1 MTFINE
7 ILNYDS
13 LSIVGLQKNT
23 GKTVS
28 LNYVLDRLPVD
39 KKRIA
44 VTSIGIDG
52 ESTDQ
57 VTRTQKP
64 EIYLRQG
71 MYFGTS
77 EMHYRQRKIVSEL
90 VDVSDES
97 TSLGRVVTAK
107 ALTYGKLLLSGPS
120 STGGLKRWIKDMHR
134 VGIDLVIIDGALSR
148 LSLAS
153 PAVSQSMILATGAA
167 YSNNMNTLIQ
177 RTAFVV
183 ELINIGLTNDNNL
196 KLLFPIEKGVWY
208 VDSEDVLHEIEAV
221 SSLSQEIHFEGMDDC
236 QTLYVAGALVDG
248 FLEKVRKNPKLKT
261 VELVVR
267 DFTKIFV
274 TPQQYRM
281 FVKAGGK
288 IRVLQKSKL
297 IAVTVNPTSPSGY
310 VMDSDVLCK
319 RLSEAIQLPVYDL
332 MKNNVD
338 VFAPQTYQN
347 CVCETEAYQD
357 CVCEKQTRTTR

>member
-1 MTFINE
+1 MLAVPFIND

-23 GKTVS
+23 GKTEC
-28 LNYVLDRLPVD
+28 LKYVLARLPLER
-39 KKRIA
+39 KRVA

-52 ESTDQ
+52 ETTDQ

-64 EIYLRQG
+64 EIVLREG

-77 EMHYRQRKIVSEL
+77 EAHYRQRRLVSEL
-90 VDVSDES
+90 IDVSDES

-107 ALTYGKLLLSGPS
+107 ALTQGKILLSGPS
-120 STGGLKRWIKDMHR
+120 STSGLQRWMRDTRRH
-134 VGIDLVIIDGALSR
+134 GIDLAIVDGALSR

-167 YSNNMNTLIQ
+167 YSINMSQLVQ

-183 ELINIGLTNDNNL
+183 DLINIGMTSEGNIA
-196 KLLFPIEKGVWY
+196 LLNPLESGMWWIDTDGL
-208 VDSEDVLHEIEAV
+208 LHEMEGAT
-221 SSLSQEIHFEGMDDC
+221 SLSQQVEFHGMDRC
-236 QTLYVAGALVDG
+236 ATIYVAGALVDS
-248 FLEKVRKNPKLKT
+248 FLEKLRKNKQLRQ

-274 TPQQYRM
+274 TPQQLRL
-281 FVKAGGK
+281 FEKAGGRIK
-288 IRVLQKSKL
+288 VLQKSKL

-310 VMDSDVLCK
+310 VLD
-319 RLSEAIQLPVYDL
+319 SEAVCDKISQAINLPVYDL
-332 MKNNVD
+332 LKS
-338 VFAPQTYQN
+338 T
-347 CVCETEAYQD
+347 D
-357 CVCEKQTRTTR
+357 C

>member
-1 MTFINE
+1 LLAVPFIND

-23 GKTVS
+23 GKTEC
-28 LNYVLDRLPVD
+28 LKYVLARLPLER
-39 KKRIA
+39 KRVA

-52 ESTDQ
+52 ETTDQ

-64 EIYLRQG
+64 EIVLREG

-77 EMHYRQRKIVSEL
+77 EAHYRQRRLVSEL
-90 VDVSDES
+90 IDVSDES

-107 ALTYGKLLLSGPS
+107 ALTQGKILLSGPS
-120 STGGLKRWIKDMHR
+120 STSGLQRWMRDTRRH
-134 VGIDLVIIDGALSR
+134 GIDLAIVDGALSR

-167 YSNNMNTLIQ
+167 YSINMSQLVQ

-183 ELINIGLTNDNNL
+183 DLINIGMTSEGNIA
-196 KLLFPIEKGVWY
+196 LLSPLESGMWWIDTDGQ
-208 VDSEDVLHEIEAV
+208 LHEMEGAT
-221 SSLSQEIHFEGMDDC
+221 SLSQQVEFHGMDRC
-236 QTLYVAGALVDG
+236 ATIYVAGALVDS
-248 FLEKVRKNPKLKT
+248 FLEKLRKNKQLRQ

-274 TPQQYRM
+274 TPQQLRL
-281 FVKAGGK
+281 FEKAGGRIK
-288 IRVLQKSKL
+288 VLQKSKL

-310 VMDSDVLCK
+310 VLDSDAVCDK
-319 RLSEAIQLPVYDL
+319 ISQAINLPVYDL
-332 MKNNVD
+332 LKS
-338 VFAPQTYQN
+338 T
-347 CVCETEAYQD
+347 D
-357 CVCEKQTRTTR
+357 C

>member
-1 MTFINE
+1 MPFIND

-23 GKTVS
+23 GKTEC
-28 LNYVLDRLPVD
+28 LKYVLARLPLER
-39 KKRIA
+39 KRVA

-52 ESTDQ
+52 ETTDQ

-64 EIYLRQG
+64 EIVLREG

-77 EMHYRQRKIVSEL
+77 EAHYRQRRLVSEL
-90 VDVSDES
+90 IDVSDES

-107 ALTYGKLLLSGPS
+107 ALTQGKILLSGPS
-120 STGGLKRWIKDMHR
+120 STSGLQRWMRDTRRH
-134 VGIDLVIIDGALSR
+134 GIDLAIVDGALSR

-167 YSNNMNTLIQ
+167 YSINMSQLVQ

-183 ELINIGLTNDNNL
+183 DLINIGMTSGGNIA
-196 KLLFPIEKGVWY
+196 LLNPLESGMWWIDTDGQ
-208 VDSEDVLHEIEAV
+208 LHEMEG
-221 SSLSQEIHFEGMDDC
+221 STSLSQQVEFHGMDRC
-236 QTLYVAGALVDG
+236 ATLYVAGALVDS
-248 FLEKVRKNPKLKT
+248 FLEKLRKNKQLRQ

-274 TPQQYRM
+274 TPQQLRL
-281 FVKAGGK
+281 FEKAGGRIK
-288 IRVLQKSKL
+288 VLQKSKL

-310 VMDSDVLCK
+310 VLD
-319 RLSEAIQLPVYDL
+319 SEAVCDKISQAINLPVYDL
-332 MKNNVD
+332 LKS
-338 VFAPQTYQN
+338 T
-347 CVCETEAYQD
+347 D
-357 CVCEKQTRTTR
+357 C

>member
-1 MTFINE
+1 MSFINE

-13 LSIVGLQKNT
+13 LSIVGMQKNT

-28 LNYVLDRLPVD
+28 LNYVLDCLPID
-39 KKRIA
+39 RKRVA

-52 ESTDQ
+52 ETTDQ
-57 VTRTQKP
+57 VTRTRKP
-64 EIYLRQG
+64 EITLRQG

-90 VDVSDES
+90 IDVSDEH

-107 ALTYGKLLLSGPS
+107 ALTGGKILLSGPS
-120 STGGLKRWIKDMHR
+120 SASGLKRWMKDMR
-134 VGIDLVIIDGALSR
+134 RLGIDMVIIDGALSR

-167 YSNNMNTLIQ
+167 YSTNMNTLVQ
-177 RTAFVV
+177 QTAFVV
-183 ELINIGLTNDNNL
+183 ELINLGLTGQENL
-196 KLLFPIEKGVWY
+196 QRLMPIEKGVWY
-208 VDSEDVLHEIEAV
+208 TDSEGALHEIRTV
-221 SSLSQEIHFEGMDDC
+221 SSLSQEMRFEGMDDC
-236 QTLYVAGALVDG
+236 RILYVAGALVDS

-261 VELVVR
+261 VEIVVR
-267 DFTKIFV
+267 DFTKLFV

-281 FVKAGGK
+281 FVKSGGS

-297 IAVTVNPTSPSGY
+297 IAVTVNPTSPTGY
-310 VMDSDVLCK
+310 VMDSDRLCG

-332 MKNNVD
+332 MKNGACN
-338 VFAPQTYQN
+338 
-347 CVCETEAYQD
+347 
-357 CVCEKQTRTTR
+357 